1 VRERLAAALYDTVV
15 HTRQEEDRGWRDAL
29 LDELRGLCTEH
40 PDDAAV
46 RERLTMALSNMPAL
60 APPDRG

>member
-1 VRERLAAALYDTVV
+1 LHDGVV

-40 PDDAAV
+40 PDDTAV
-46 RERLTMALSNMPAL
+46 RERLTMALFNMPAL